1 VISTRAAEKCYPET
15 CIIKHFTLVIYPPFH
30 GNTVILCCK
39 AILPFNYHGK
49 EVNYQDKKFHNI
61 GPWWQTYTA
70 VIYRGNLTL
79 ENAEN

>member
-1 VISTRAAEKCYPET
+1 M
-15 CIIKHFTLVIYPPFH
+15 
-30 GNTVILCCK
+30 
-39 AILPFNYHGK
+39 

-79 ENAEN
+79 ENAENQLSIFRRLPKNDKFIIFTPAVNSTLVYYFGSD